1 MKKFAILSVSI
12 LFLAFMDSSSSELHV
27 NEILDYVSHQ
37 YHILSERIVNVSDFI
52 STGNPTSLT
61 WNLQKVTH
69 WTVGFYGGSLWMLYK
84 LTGDVTWKKQ
94 ALAYQERVKVRQF
107 DTSTHDVGFVIM
119 STFGL
124 GLELVGDPKFIPV
137 IIQAAESLS
146 TRYVRKNNNLILL
159 IVLIATFSILH
170 NFKIS
175 TFFIRFS
182 CGRSNP
188 IMEHWP
194 TRRSYGHR

>member
-1 MKKFAILSVSI
+1 MQNTMKNIAIVSFC
-12 LFLAFMDSSSSELHV
+12 FLALLGSSSSELAV
-27 NEILDYVSHQ
+27 SDILDYVLRQ
-37 YHILSERIVNVSDFI
+37 YNILSDRVSGEDDFI

-61 WNLQKVTH
+61 WNLKEVSD

-84 LTGDVTWKKQ
+84 LTGDETWRNQ

-124 GLELVGDPKFIPV
+124 GLELLGDPEFIPV

-146 TRYVRKNNNLILL
+146 TRYDCKRD
-159 IVLIATFSILH
+159 TYSF
-170 NFKIS
+170 
-175 TFFIRFS
+175 
-182 CGRSNP
+182 C
-188 IMEHWP
+188 
-194 TRRSYGHR
+194 